1 MNVNRIISMVIN
13 MVMRRVMRQG
23 VNAGINAVGKRMSGG
38 QAAAP
43 APDAGQSTKRAKDT
57 IRMARRVGRM

>member
-13 MVMRRVMRQG
+13 MVMRRVMRTG
-23 VNAGINAVGKRMSGG
+23 VNAGINAVGKRMPGG
-38 QAAAP
+38 KETGP
-43 APDAGQSTKRAKDT
+43 APDSKQTTKRAKDT